1 MRPDKER
8 RTRPALPPVLLATRE
23 ARCLLVALLVGSA
36 TACAPSSPSLD
47 PLGPASPAWERVVY
61 EIPVVDSAGRA
72 VAHPFVGGLNL
83 PRPQLA
89 DADGDGDLDLFVQE
103 VSDQV
108 MYFENAG
115 GPAET
120 TGLRPEGA
128 GAGVLPSYR
137 WVSDAFED
145 LSVGE
150 WYRFA
155 DVDLDG
161 DLDLLAEQPFSYIRY
176 YRNDGGSGPASYVL
190 AADTLKDVAGEPIF
204 SDRQNIPNAADIDCD
219 GRLDL
224 LIGRLT
230 GTITRY
236 EAEGADDDGVPRF
249 RHVTDS
255 FEGIEIVAAVQGSRH
270 GANTMALGDV
280 DQDGDY
286 DLFWGDFFEAGLLYI
301 ENTGT
306 CARPVLRGSP
316 RPFPLG
322 APVATSGYNAPALGD
337 TDGDGDMDLVMGVL
351 GGAFNP
357 NRTTVDNLWHFEQD
371 ADGGF
376 AATTPRLLPALDVG
390 SESLPALTD
399 LDGDGD
405 LDLLVSNKIES
416 TSTRTAGL
424 YAFENTG
431 SPQVPS
437 FAARGVVP
445 GLPDAYHY
453 APAFGDLDGDGDD
466 DLLLGQWRDQVA
478 YYRNDGPGPGLL
490 PRWTLI
496 DSVAAVLTRGRNTT
510 PSLGDLD
517 GDGDLDLLVGEA
529 SGVLNYYRN
538 EGGPTAPEFQLV
550 SDRFQEID
558 VGRRSVPAL
567 VDLDGDGDLDLAVG
581 TETSGLRLFF
591 NEGVAGTGTG
601 EVGDGPSLAGDP
613 RFVEAPP
620 IGLAVLAVPAFATPA
635 FADIDADGDRDLV
648 LGGAGGGLV
657 VYRRGAGEP

>member
-1 MRPDKER
+1 MYDIE
-8 RTRPALPPVLLATRE
+8 
-23 ARCLLVALLVGSA
+23 
-36 TACAPSSPSLD
+36 
-47 PLGPASPAWERVVY
+47 
-61 EIPVVDSAGRA
+61 VVDSAGRRI
-72 VAHPFVGGLNL
+72 AHPFLGGLNL

-103 VSDQV
+103 ASDQV
-108 MYFENAG
+108 MYFENA
-115 GPAET
+115 AE
-120 TGLRPEGA
+120 RPMTGA
-128 GAGVLPSYR
+128 GRGTPEYR
-137 WVSDAFED
+137 WVTDAFGD

-161 DLDLLAEQPFSYIRY
+161 DLDLLAEEPFSRIRF
-176 YRNDGGSGPASYVL
+176 YRNDGGSGSASYVL
-190 AADTLKDVAGEPIF
+190 AADTLRDVDGEAIF

-236 EAEGADDDGVPRF
+236 EAEGADEDGVPRF

-255 FEGIEIVAAVQGSRH
+255 FEGIEIVGALQGSRH

-306 CARPVLRGSP
+306 CARPVLRGAP
-316 RPFPLG
+316 RPFPLR

-337 TDGDGDMDLVMGVL
+337 ADGDGDVDLVMGVL

-357 NRTTVDNLWHFEQD
+357 NRTTVDNLHLFKQD
-371 ADGGF
+371 DEGGF
-376 AATTPRLLPALDVG
+376 TAATSRLLPALDVG
-390 SESLPALTD
+390 SESLPALSD

-405 LDLLVSNKIES
+405 LDLLVANKIEP
-416 TSTRTAGL
+416 TSTRTAAL

-431 SPQVPS
+431 SREAPA
-437 FAARGVVP
+437 FAARGAAP
-445 GLPDAYHY
+445 GLPEAYHY
-453 APAFGDLDGDGDD
+453 APAFGDLDGDGDE
-466 DLLLGQWRDQVA
+466 DLLLGQWRDRVA

-490 PRWTLI
+490 PRWTLA
-496 DSVAAVLTRGRNTT
+496 DSAAAVLTRGRNTT
-510 PSLGDLD
+510 PALGDLD
-517 GDGDLDLLVGEA
+517 RDGDLDLLVGEA

-538 EGGPTAPEFQLV
+538 EGGPTTPRFQLV
-550 SDRFQEID
+550 TDRFQEID

-567 VDLDGDGDLDLAVG
+567 VDLDGDGDLDLVVG
-581 TETSGLRLFF
+581 TEASGLRLFL
-591 NEGVAGTGTG
+591 NEGAAAGAPGRG
-601 EVGDGPSLAGDP
+601 RAARPVGAAADP
-613 RFVEAPP
+613 LFVETSPFGP
-620 IGLAVLAVPAFATPA
+620 DVPAFATPA
-635 FADIDADGDRDLV
+635 FADIDGDGDLDLV

-657 VYRRGAGEP
+657 VYRRAGAVP

>member
-1 MRPDKER
+1 MTR
-8 RTRPALPPVLLATRE
+8 RRLPRAIASGRLAH
-23 ARCLLVALLVGSA
+23 ALLVGALAGLA
-36 TACAPSSPSLD
+36 TACFVPSSPSGA
-47 PLGPASPAWERVVY
+47 PGPASPRWERVVY
-61 EIPVVDSAGRA
+61 DIQVVDSSGRQI
-72 VAHPFVGGLNL
+72 AHPFLGGLNL

-103 VSDQV
+103 VSDQI

-115 GPAET
+115 GAAN
-120 TGLRPEGA
+120 PE
-128 GAGVLPSYR
+128 YR
-137 WVSDAFED
+137 WVSDAFEG

-161 DLDLLAEQPFSYIRY
+161 DLDLLAEEPFSHIRY
-176 YRNDGGSGPASYVL
+176 YRNDGGTGPASYVL
-190 AADTLKDVAGEPIF
+190 AADTLVDVAGKPIF

-219 GRLDL
+219 GQLDL

-236 EAEGADDDGVPRF
+236 EAESPDEDGIPRF
-249 RHVTDS
+249 RHVTDA
-255 FEGIEIVAAVQGSRH
+255 FEEIEIVAAIQGSRH

-280 DQDGDY
+280 DQDGDH

-306 CARPVLRGSP
+306 CARPVLRGTP
-316 RPFPLG
+316 RPFPLR

-337 TDGDGDMDLVMGVL
+337 TDGDGDVDLVMGVL

-357 NRTTVDNLWHFEQD
+357 NRTTVDNLYHFEQD
-371 ADGGF
+371 SDGGF
-376 AATTPRLLPALDVG
+376 AATTTRLLPALDVG
-390 SESLPALTD
+390 SESLPALSD

-416 TSTRTAGL
+416 SSTRTAGL

-431 SPQVPS
+431 TADAPS

-445 GLPDAYHY
+445 GLPEAYHY

-490 PRWTLI
+490 PRWTLV
-496 DSVAAVLTRGRNTT
+496 DSAVAVLTRGRNTT
-510 PSLGDLD
+510 PALGDLD

-529 SGVLNYYRN
+529 SGVFNYYRN
-538 EGGPTAPEFQLV
+538 EGSPSAPEFQLV

-567 VDLDGDGDLDLAVG
+567 VDLDGDGDLDLAAG
-581 TETSGLRLFF
+581 TETSGLRFF
-591 NEGVAGTGTG
+591 LNEGVATASG
-601 EVGDGPSLAGDP
+601 EPA
-613 RFVEAPP
+613 FVETAPFGP
-620 IGLAVLAVPAFATPA
+620 EVPAFATPA
-635 FADIDADGDRDLV
+635 FADIDGDGDRDLV

-657 VYRRGAGEP
+657 IYRRTEGGT

>member
-1 MRPDKER
+1 MTAR
-8 RTRPALPPVLLATRE
+8 RSPNAPAVRPASAVLLGGLAFLAAGCGR
-23 ARCLLVALLVGSA
+23 LSPPPG
-36 TACAPSSPSLD
+36 APS
-47 PLGPASPAWERVVY
+47 PASPAWERVVY
-61 EIPVVDSAGRA
+61 GIPVADSDGRR
-72 VAHPFVGGLNL
+72 VAHPFLGGLNL

-108 MYFENAG
+108 MYFENTGGAGPAG
-115 GPAET
+115 GPVK
-120 TGLRPEGA
+120 PEF
-128 GAGVLPSYR
+128 R
-137 WVSDAFED
+137 WVSDAFER

-150 WYRFA
+150 WYRFV
-155 DVDLDG
+155 DMDLDG
-161 DLDLLAEQPFSYIRY
+161 DLDLLAEEPFSRIRY
-176 YRNDGGSGPASYVL
+176 YRNDGGAGPASYVL
-190 AADTLKDVAGEPIF
+190 VADTLRDVAGEPIF

-236 EAEGADDDGVPRF
+236 EADTVDVEGAPRF
-249 RHVTDS
+249 RHVTDN
-255 FEGIEIVAAVQGSRH
+255 FEGIEIVAAMQGSRH

-306 CARPVLRGSP
+306 CARPALRGVP
-316 RPFPLG
+316 RPFPLR

-337 TDGDGDMDLVMGVL
+337 IDGDGDADLVMGVL

-357 NRTTVDNLWHFEQD
+357 NRTTVENLYLFEQD
-371 ADGGF
+371 GDGGF
-376 AATTPRLLPALDVG
+376 AAATSRLLPSLDVG
-390 SESLPALTD
+390 SESLPAFSD

-405 LDLLVSNKIES
+405 LDLLVANKIEPAS
-416 TSTRTAGL
+416 PRTAAL

-431 SPQVPS
+431 SPQAPA
-437 FAARGVVP
+437 FTARGAVP
-445 GLPDAYHY
+445 GLPEAYHY
-453 APAFGDLDGDGDD
+453 APAFGDLDGDGDED
-466 DLLLGQWRDQVA
+466 VLLGQWRDQVA

-490 PRWTLI
+490 PRWTLV
-496 DSVAAVLTRGRNTT
+496 DSAAAVLTRGRNTT
-510 PSLGDLD
+510 PALGDLD
-517 GDGDLDLLVGEA
+517 GDGDLDLVVGEA

-538 EGGPTAPEFQLV
+538 EGGPTAPRFQLV

-567 VDLDGDGDLDLAVG
+567 VDWDGDGDLDLAVG
-581 TETSGLRLFF
+581 TEVSGLRLFL
-591 NEGVAGTGTG
+591 NEGPAGPGAPAS
-601 EVGDGPSLAGDP
+601 EPV
-613 RFVEAPP
+613 FVETAPFER
-620 IGLAVLAVPAFATPA
+620 AAPAFATPA
-635 FADIDADGDRDLV
+635 FADIDGDGDRDLV

-657 VYRRGAGEP
+657 VYRRTGAGP

>member
-1 MRPDKER
+1 MTR
-8 RTRPALPPVLLATRE
+8 RRLPGAIASGRLAH
-23 ARCLLVALLVGSA
+23 ALLVGALAGLA
-36 TACAPSSPSLD
+36 TACFVPSSSSGAP
-47 PLGPASPAWERVVY
+47 GPASPRWERVVY
-61 EIPVVDSAGRA
+61 DIQVVDSSGRQI
-72 VAHPFVGGLNL
+72 AHPFLGGLNL

-103 VSDQV
+103 VSDQI

-115 GPAET
+115 GAAN
-120 TGLRPEGA
+120 PE
-128 GAGVLPSYR
+128 YR
-137 WVSDAFED
+137 WVSDAFEG

-161 DLDLLAEQPFSYIRY
+161 DLDLLAEEPFSHIRY
-176 YRNDGGSGPASYVL
+176 YRNDGGTGPASYVL
-190 AADTLKDVAGEPIF
+190 AADTLVDVAGKPIF

-219 GRLDL
+219 GQLDL

-236 EAEGADDDGVPRF
+236 EAESADEDGIPRF
-249 RHVTDS
+249 RHVTDA
-255 FEGIEIVAAVQGSRH
+255 FEEIEIVAAIQGSRH

-280 DQDGDY
+280 DQDGDH

-306 CARPVLRGSP
+306 CARPVLRGTP
-316 RPFPLG
+316 RPFPLR

-337 TDGDGDMDLVMGVL
+337 TDGDGDVDLVMGVL

-357 NRTTVDNLWHFEQD
+357 NRTTVDNLYHFEQD
-371 ADGGF
+371 SDGGF
-376 AATTPRLLPALDVG
+376 AATTTRLLPALDVG
-390 SESLPALTD
+390 SESLPALSD

-416 TSTRTAGL
+416 SSTRTAGL
-424 YAFENTG
+424 YVFENTG
-431 SPQVPS
+431 TADAPS

-445 GLPDAYHY
+445 GLPEAYHY

-490 PRWTLI
+490 PRWTLV
-496 DSVAAVLTRGRNTT
+496 DSAAAVLTRGRNTT
-510 PSLGDLD
+510 PALGDLD

-529 SGVLNYYRN
+529 SGVFNYYRN
-538 EGGPTAPEFQLV
+538 EGSPSAPEFQLV

-567 VDLDGDGDLDLAVG
+567 VDLDGDGDLDLAAG
-581 TETSGLRLFF
+581 TETSGLRFF
-591 NEGVAGTGTG
+591 LNGGVATASG
-601 EVGDGPSLAGDP
+601 EPA
-613 RFVEAPP
+613 FVETVPFGP
-620 IGLAVLAVPAFATPA
+620 EVPAFATPA
-635 FADIDADGDRDLV
+635 FADIDGDGDRDLV
-648 LGGAGGGLV
+648 LGGTGGGLV
-657 VYRRGAGEP
+657 IYRRAEGGT

>member
-1 MRPDKER
+1 MRIG
-8 RTRPALPPVLLATRE
+8 RPPGLLATRE
-23 ARCLLVALLVGSA
+23 ACALLGALVGSA
-36 TACAPSSPSLD
+36 AACASPRSPALD
-47 PLGPASPAWERVVY
+47 SPAPASPVWERVVY
-61 EIPVVDSAGRA
+61 DIPVADSAGLP

-115 GPAET
+115 TGAQDADPRAKNAGPS
-120 TGLRPEGA
+120 P
-128 GAGVLPSYR
+128 VYR
-137 WVSDAFED
+137 WVSDAFEN

-190 AADTLKDVAGEPIF
+190 AADTLKDVTGEPIF

-236 EAEGADDDGVPRF
+236 EAESVDDGGVPRF

-255 FEGIEIVAAVQGSRH
+255 FEDIEIVAAVQGSRH

-280 DQDGDY
+280 DQDGDP

-306 CARPVLRGSP
+306 CARPVLRGAP
-316 RPFPLG
+316 RPFPLR

-337 TDGDGDMDLVMGVL
+337 TDGDGDLDLVMGVL

-371 ADGGF
+371 ASGGF
-376 AATTPRLLPALDVG
+376 TATTAQLLPALDVG
-390 SESLPALTD
+390 SESLPAITD

-405 LDLLVSNKIES
+405 LDILVSNKIES
-416 TSTRTAGL
+416 TSTRTAAL

-431 SPQVPS
+431 SPRAPA

-445 GLPDAYHY
+445 GLPEAYHY
-453 APAFGDLDGDGDD
+453 APAFGDLDGDGDE
-466 DLLLGQWRDQVA
+466 DLLLGQWRDIVA
-478 YYRNDGPGPGLL
+478 YYRNEGPGPGLL
-490 PRWTLI
+490 PRWTLV
-496 DSVAAVLTRGRNTT
+496 DSAAAVLTRGRNTT
-510 PSLGDLD
+510 PALGDLD
-517 GDGDLDLLVGEA
+517 GDGDLDLIVGEA

-538 EGGPTAPEFQLV
+538 EGGPTAPEFRLV
-550 SDRFQEID
+550 SDRFQDID

-591 NEGVAGTGTG
+591 NEGVALTSGAGDG
-601 EVGDGPSLAGDP
+601 VQVGDGVQAGNGAQGGEP
-613 RFVEAPP
+613 LFVEAPS
-620 IGLAVLAVPAFATPA
+620 IGLDVPAFATPA
-635 FADIDADGDRDLV
+635 FADIDGDGDRDLV

-657 VYRRGAGEP
+657 VYRRGAGGP

>member
-1 MRPDKER
+1 MRAD
-8 RTRPALPPVLLATRE
+8 RTRWMRAGPVVA
-23 ARCLLVALLVGSA
+23 LVASA

-47 PLGPASPAWERVVY
+47 PLGPASPTWERVVY

-115 GPAET
+115 APAET
-120 TGLRPEGA
+120 SGFRSEDA
-128 GAGVLPSYR
+128 GRTLPSYR

-337 TDGDGDMDLVMGVL
+337 TDRDGDMDLVMGVL

-405 LDLLVSNKIES
+405 LDLLVANKIES

-431 SPQVPS
+431 SPQAPS
-437 FAARGVVP
+437 FAARGLVP

-510 PSLGDLD
+510 PALGDLD
-517 GDGDLDLLVGEA
+517 GDGDLDLIVGEA

-538 EGGPTAPEFQLV
+538 EGTPTAPEFQLV

-581 TETSGLRLFF
+581 TETSGLRLFL
-591 NEGVAGTGTG
+591 NEGIAGAGTG
-601 EVGDGPSLAGDP
+601 EVGESAPAGEP

-620 IGLAVLAVPAFATPA
+620 IELAVPAFATPA

-657 VYRRGAGEP
+657 VYRRGAGGP

>member
-1 MRPDKER
+1 MTR
-8 RTRPALPPVLLATRE
+8 RRLPGALASGRLAH
-23 ARCLLVALLVGSA
+23 ALLVGALAGLA
-36 TACAPSSPSLD
+36 TACFVPSSPSGA
-47 PLGPASPAWERVVY
+47 PGPASPRWERVVY
-61 EIPVVDSAGRA
+61 DIQVVDSSGRQI
-72 VAHPFVGGLNL
+72 AHPFLGGLNL

-103 VSDQV
+103 VSDQI

-115 GPAET
+115 GAAN
-120 TGLRPEGA
+120 PE
-128 GAGVLPSYR
+128 YR
-137 WVSDAFED
+137 WVSDAFEG

-161 DLDLLAEQPFSYIRY
+161 DLDLLAEEPFSHIRY
-176 YRNDGGSGPASYVL
+176 YRNDGGTGPASYVL
-190 AADTLKDVAGEPIF
+190 AADTLVDVAGKPIF

-219 GRLDL
+219 GQLDL

-236 EAEGADDDGVPRF
+236 EAESADEDGIPRF

-255 FEGIEIVAAVQGSRH
+255 FEEIEIVAAIQGSRH

-280 DQDGDY
+280 DQDGDH

-306 CARPVLRGSP
+306 CARPVLRGAP
-316 RPFPLG
+316 RPFPLR

-337 TDGDGDMDLVMGVL
+337 TDGDGDVDLVMGVL

-357 NRTTVDNLWHFEQD
+357 NRTTVDNLYHFEQD
-371 ADGGF
+371 GDGGF
-376 AATTPRLLPALDVG
+376 AATTTRLLPALDVG
-390 SESLPALTD
+390 SESLPALSD

-416 TSTRTAGL
+416 SSTRTAGL

-431 SPQVPS
+431 TADAPS

-445 GLPDAYHY
+445 GLPEAYHY

-490 PRWTLI
+490 PRWTLV
-496 DSVAAVLTRGRNTT
+496 DSAAAVLTRGRNTT
-510 PSLGDLD
+510 PALGDLD

-529 SGVLNYYRN
+529 SGVFNYYRN
-538 EGGPTAPEFQLV
+538 EGSPSAPEFQLV

-567 VDLDGDGDLDLAVG
+567 VDLDGDGDLDLAAG
-581 TETSGLRLFF
+581 TETSGLRFF
-591 NEGVAGTGTG
+591 LNEGVATASG
-601 EVGDGPSLAGDP
+601 EPA
-613 RFVEAPP
+613 FVETAPFGP
-620 IGLAVLAVPAFATPA
+620 EVPAFATPA
-635 FADIDADGDRDLV
+635 FADIDGDGDRDLV

-657 VYRRGAGEP
+657 IYRRAEGGT

>member
-1 MRPDKER
+1 MYDIE
-8 RTRPALPPVLLATRE
+8 
-23 ARCLLVALLVGSA
+23 
-36 TACAPSSPSLD
+36 
-47 PLGPASPAWERVVY
+47 
-61 EIPVVDSAGRA
+61 VVDSAGRRI
-72 VAHPFVGGLNL
+72 AHPFLGGLNL

-103 VSDQV
+103 ASDQV
-108 MYFENAG
+108 MYFENAAERPKT
-115 GPAET
+115 PAGEGT
-120 TGLRPEGA
+120 PE
-128 GAGVLPSYR
+128 YR
-137 WVSDAFED
+137 WVTDAFGD

-161 DLDLLAEQPFSYIRY
+161 DLDLLAEEPFSRIRF
-176 YRNDGGSGPASYVL
+176 YRNDGGSGSASYVL
-190 AADTLKDVAGEPIF
+190 AADTLRDVDGEAIF

-236 EAEGADDDGVPRF
+236 EAEGVDEDGVPRF

-255 FEGIEIVAAVQGSRH
+255 FEGIEIVGALQGSRH

-306 CARPVLRGSP
+306 CARPVLRGAP
-316 RPFPLG
+316 RPFPLR

-337 TDGDGDMDLVMGVL
+337 ADGDGDVDLVMGVL

-357 NRTTVDNLWHFEQD
+357 NRTTVDNLHLFEQD
-371 ADGGF
+371 DEGGF
-376 AATTPRLLPALDVG
+376 TAATSRLLPALDVG
-390 SESLPALTD
+390 SESLPALSD

-405 LDLLVSNKIES
+405 LDLLVANKIEP
-416 TSTRTAGL
+416 TSTRTGAL

-431 SPQVPS
+431 SREAPA
-437 FAARGVVP
+437 FAARGAAP

-453 APAFGDLDGDGDD
+453 APAFGDLDGDGDE
-466 DLLLGQWRDQVA
+466 DLLLGQWRDRVA

-490 PRWTLI
+490 PRWTLA
-496 DSVAAVLTRGRNTT
+496 DSAAAVLTRGRNTT
-510 PSLGDLD
+510 PALGDLD
-517 GDGDLDLLVGEA
+517 RDGDLDLLVGEA

-538 EGGPTAPEFQLV
+538 EGGPTAPRFQLV
-550 SDRFQEID
+550 TDRFQEID

-567 VDLDGDGDLDLAVG
+567 IDLDGDGDLDLAVG
-581 TETSGLRLFF
+581 TEASGLRLFL
-591 NEGVAGTGTG
+591 NEGAADATALPAAAGAPARSRADRP
-601 EVGDGPSLAGDP
+601 VGAAADP
-613 RFVEAPP
+613 LFVETSPFGP
-620 IGLAVLAVPAFATPA
+620 DVPAFATPA
-635 FADIDADGDRDLV
+635 FADIDGDGDLDLV

-657 VYRRGAGEP
+657 VYRRAGAVP